1 MHKLL
6 IVVLGLALSAGTCF
20 AQRGG
25 GGHRGGGGGG
35 GFRGG
40 GGSGFVRGG
49 GSVGRSWSAPARPMY
64 RGGGYYGGGS
74 YFGRSSVWSSRGYGY
89 RYTRPSYWYWRSYPS
104 YYYNSFAY
112 GWYDP
117 WWGFGAYSPFLY
129 WPINPYYY
137 SSGYYYTPRMRIQ
150 VGGSVARPPSAGR
163 FTNDGRWHRF
173 GDR

>member
-6 IVVLGLALSAGTCF
+6 VVVLGLALSAGTCL

-25 GGHRGGGGGG
+25 GGRGGGG

-40 GGSGFVRGG
+40 GGGGFARGG

-64 RGGGYYGGGS
+64 RGGGYYGGGN

-129 WPINPYYY
+129 WPIAPYSY
-137 SSGYYYTPRMRIQ
+137 SSGYYYTPVAPSRGRF
-150 VGGSVARPPSAGR
+150 ARPPRADR
-163 FTNDGRWHRF
+163 FINDGRWHRF

>member
-1 MHKLL
+1 
-6 IVVLGLALSAGTCF
+6 
-20 AQRGG
+20 
-25 GGHRGGGGGG
+25 
-35 GFRGG
+35 
-40 GGSGFVRGG
+40 
-49 GSVGRSWSAPARPMY
+49 MY
-64 RGGGYYGGGS
+64 RGGGYYYGGGIGRGS
-74 YFGRSSVWSSRGYGY
+74 FGRSNIWSSRGYGY

-129 WPINPYYY
+129 WPITPY
-137 SSGYYYTPRMRIQ
+137 SSYSYGYYYTPAPSRMRIQ
-150 VGGSVARPPSAGR
+150 VGGHFARPPRADR